1 MANQDTR
8 TRPNLD
14 TIAHP
19 EVSRAVR
26 VAYDLIYDNGD
37 AIKALVGQ
45 LLGGAYGIA
54 SVAAGVITIQITAGG
69 YYQRTPPRVVIDTD
83 GTGYSATAIL
93 TGNRV
98 TGVTIVQGAG
108 ATVATVQFVP

>member
-1 MANQDTR
+1 MANQDKR

-14 TIAHP
+14 GLTHP
-19 EVSRAVR
+19 EVARGIR
-26 VAYDLIYDNGD
+26 VAYDLIYDTGD
-37 AIKALVGQ
+37 AVTALVGQ

-54 SVAAGVITIQITAGG
+54 AVAAGIISIQITAGG
-69 YYQRTPPRVVIDTD
+69 YYQTAPPRVVIDTD

-93 TGNRV
+93 TANRV

-108 ATVATVQFVP
+108 ATTASVSFVP

>member
-14 TIAHP
+14 SIAHP

-26 VAYDLIYDNGD
+26 VAYDLIYDAGD
-37 AIKALVGQ
+37 AIKSLVGQ

-54 SVAAGVITIQITAGG
+54 SVAAGIITIQITAGG
-69 YYQRTPPRVVIDTD
+69 YYQVAPQVVLATD
-83 GTGYSATAIL
+83 GTGYSAKAIL

-108 ATVATVQFVP
+108 ATTASVSFVP